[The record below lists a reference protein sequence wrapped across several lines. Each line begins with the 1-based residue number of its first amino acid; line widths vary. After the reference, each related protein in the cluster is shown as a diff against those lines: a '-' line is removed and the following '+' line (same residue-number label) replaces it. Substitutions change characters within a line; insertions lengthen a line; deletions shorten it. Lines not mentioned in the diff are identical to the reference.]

1 MDGSEHVAA
10 GAPVMDEG
18 LCREVTV
25 LLLKVLGD
33 ESPEGKEGADRL
45 GAFLNMVEE
54 FGWERVAQCARSAL
68 LSPLLCHALYASS
81 ASASVPRLALDAL
94 REDHLRSL
102 CRNMRILQAVSEIL
116 AECNAKDISV
126 ILLKGAALAVTVYKD
141 PGLRPMGDVDIL
153 VRRQDIPEVHAI
165 LTGKGYR
172 SHAEQDMMMANH
184 VPQYI
189 LPGRPTIEVH
199 FTILEEARAARFDV
213 ERLFERAVPA
223 DLLGVKTST
232 LAPEDGM
239 LHLCEHAAA
248 HHVFGNGIRSIVDV
262 ARLTEK
268 YKDRF
273 DWEIAWARAGEW
285 GIRRSVALCLSLC
298 ERYVGLAVPRY
309 VQDWLSAQEG
319 SEQSLERAES
329 ILFTPDEER
338 DGSLAFARFLSAK
351 TLRARLQILRGV
363 FFPPRRMLF
372 SITGYKPKE
381 LGGRP
386 SGVFPLYVRRAAG
399 LWRRHRRAAF
409 HALFGNG
416 GGRDSGPRPTD
427 SSVTRLSLLEWL
439 QKSS

>member
-1 MDGSEHVAA
+1 
-10 GAPVMDEG
+10 
-18 LCREVTV
+18 
-25 LLLKVLGD
+25 
-33 ESPEGKEGADRL
+33 
-45 GAFLNMVEE
+45 
-54 FGWERVAQCARSAL
+54 
-68 LSPLLCHALYASS
+68 
-81 ASASVPRLALDAL
+81 
-94 REDHLRSL
+94 
-102 CRNMRILQAVSEIL
+102 MRILNVVSEIL
-116 AECNAKDISV
+116 AECNVKDISV
-126 ILLKGAALAVTVYKD
+126 ILLKGAALALTVYKD

-189 LPGRPTIEVH
+189 FPGRPTIEVH
-199 FTILEEARAARFDV
+199 FTILEEARATRFDV
-213 ERLFERAVPA
+213 EGLFERAVPA
-223 DLLGVKTST
+223 NLLGVKTST
-232 LAPEDGM
+232 LAPEDEM

-248 HHVFGNGIRSIVDV
+248 QHVFGNGIRSIVDI
-262 ARLTEK
+262 AGLTEK

-273 DWEIAWARAGEW
+273 DWETAWVRAGEW

-309 VQDWLSAQEG
+309 IQDWLSAQED

-329 ILFTPDEER
+329 ILFIPDEER
-338 DGSLAFARFLSAK
+338 DGSSAFAKFLSEK
-351 TLRARLQILRGV
+351 TLRARARILWGV
-363 FFPPRRMLF
+363 FFPPREMLF

-381 LGGRP
+381 FGGGRP
-386 SGVFPLYVRRAAG
+386 SGVLALYVRRAAG

-416 GGRDSGPRPTD
+416 GGRDSGLRSTD

-439 QKSS
+439 RKSS